1 MDNTPDLNL
10 IDIRTLAQLQN
21 EFDKVYLLE
30 DRQVIK
36 TVAAFVIANRTARD
50 PLWLFLVAPSSG
62 GKTEIINAIE
72 GLTKFVHPIDTL
84 TVNTFASGQK
94 RAGKETSLLLKIQS
108 GILTF
113 KDFTSILEMNKDA
126 RKEIMSQLRAIF
138 DGKYVKRTGTGDDI
152 TWNGKLGLIA
162 AVTSII
168 HHKQQEFA
176 AMGERFIQ
184 YSIKQPDRKEVQR
197 RIFSNS
203 FDIGQKRTHLQ
214 LCFKSYIE
222 NVLNAMQDVDVKFS
236 AAVTDELI
244 ELADFS
250 TMARSGLAVSERDGS
265 IQFIPDSEM
274 PTRVTS
280 QLITLASGLISLQ
293 RGEPGYVQPA
303 TGDEL
308 SADDREIIHKI
319 TLDSVPRKRRQALQ
333 FLTKYRLGATAAAVA
348 TELNYET
355 EVMKQTLQEL
365 CALQLA
371 KRVARRDTYFYVL
384 NPLYRPTLEKFENIS
399 PLDEELQA
407 TNANEEDTTDANKA
421 VDEAFDLI

>member
-1 MDNTPDLNL
+1 MENPPLEL
-10 IDIRTLAQLQN
+10 IDIRTLDQLQN

-30 DRQVIK
+30 DRQIIR
-36 TVAAFVIANRTARD
+36 TAAAFVIANKTGRD

-72 GLTKFVHPIDTL
+72 GLVDFVHPIDTL

-138 DGKYVKRTGTGDDI
+138 DGKFVKRTGTGDDI
-152 TWNGKLGLIA
+152 KWAGKLGLIA

-184 YSIKQPDRKEVQR
+184 YAIKQPDRRAVQR
-197 RIFSNS
+197 RIFTNS
-203 FDIGQKRTHLQ
+203 FDMTAKRIHLQ
-214 LCFKSYIE
+214 ACFKSYID
-222 NVLNAMQDVDVKFS
+222 NIL
-236 AAVTDELI
+236 AAVQDENIVLPDDVMEEII

-250 TMARSGLAVSERDGS
+250 TQARSGLAVSERDGS
-265 IQFIPDSEM
+265 IQYIPDSEM

-280 QLITLASGLISLQ
+280 QLITMASGLISLHK
-293 RGEPGYVQPA
+293 GEPNSTITA
-303 TGDEL
+303 LTE
-308 SADDREIIHKI
+308 DDRSILHKI
-319 TLDSVPRKRRQALQ
+319 TLDSIPRKRRQAMQ
-333 FLTKYRLGATAAAVA
+333 FLTKYKLGATAAAVA

-365 CALQLA
+365 CALKLA

-384 NPLYRPTLEKFENIS
+384 NDIYRPTLEKFEEIA

-407 TNANEEDTTDANKA
+407 MDARDEDYTDANKA
-421 VDEAFDLI
+421 LDEAFDIMT